1 MPVKKFSILIIPEG
15 SHKVRRF
22 LVSRKALTIVG
33 STVGVMLLILFAISI
48 DYLRT
53 KVDRH
58 ELTRLRSENHEQQK
72 ELRLLATRLED
83 LRKEMVVLAQNDA
96 KVRAMAQLGRSKSEI
111 QVGVGGPPEESLGAD
126 LAGIQRQIDQMREA
140 IDLRRESQE
149 ELHGFL
155 ADQRSLFSAKPKGWP
170 VHGWTTSGF
179 GVRMS
184 PFSGNRVMHEGID
197 IAARIGTPIH
207 SPADGVVTQAEF
219 VDGYGRLVVL
229 DHGYGYKTYYGHN
242 SKTFVKVGQ
251 KVRRG
256 DLLAA
261 VGNSG
266 SSTGSHL
273 HYEVR
278 FNGVPVNP
286 KKFL

>member
-1 MPVKKFSILIIPEG
+1 M
-15 SHKVRRF
+15 RRF
-22 LVSRKALTIVG
+22 LLSRRLLTTVA
-33 STVGVMLLILFAISI
+33 SVVGVLLLALLAISV

-53 KVDRH
+53 NVDRH

-96 KVRAMAQLGRSKSEI
+96 KVRAMAQMTRSKSDI
-111 QVGVGGPPEESLGAD
+111 QIGVGGPPEEGLGAD
-126 LAGIQRQIDQMREA
+126 LAGLQRQIDQMREA

-155 ADQRSLFSAKPKGWP
+155 ADQRSLFSSKPKGWP
-170 VHGWTTSGF
+170 VHGWMTSSF
-179 GVRMS
+179 GVRLS
-184 PFSGNRVMHEGID
+184 PFSGNRIMHEGID

-207 SPADGVVTQAEF
+207 APADGVVSEAEF
-219 VDGYGRLVVL
+219 TDGYGRLVVL

-242 SKTFVKVGQ
+242 SKIFVKVGQ

-278 FNGVPVNP
+278 FNGLPVNP
-286 KKFL
+286 RKFL